1 MQHRVSKAG
10 KGWATFIIEDYN
22 DSHEF
27 RMFGEEYM
35 KNRHFLVPSSFLFVK
50 TVVKPGW
57 VNKDTGIAGEP
68 RIQFTD
74 FKLLHDIMDELCKK
88 ITFKLALEEVNE
100 DTIRNLQHLCATNA
114 GKQSVHFTIWNRKE
128 KIELNLPSRNTK
140 VNITN
145 ELLSALEKENIAFK
159 LN

>member
-1 MQHRVSKAG
+1 
-10 KGWATFIIEDYN
+10 
-22 DSHEF
+22 
-27 RMFGEEYM
+27 M
-35 KNRHFLVPSSFLFVK
+35 KFRHFLVPSSFLFVK

-57 VNKDTGIAGEP
+57 TNKDTGIVGEP

-88 ITFKLALEEVNE
+88 ITFKLALHEITETKIK
-100 DTIRNLQHLCATNA
+100 DLQHLCVTNG
-114 GKQSVHFTIWNRKE
+114 GKQSVHFTIWNAKE

-140 VNITN
+140 VKITN
-145 ELLSALEKENIAFK
+145 ELLNTLEKEQISFK